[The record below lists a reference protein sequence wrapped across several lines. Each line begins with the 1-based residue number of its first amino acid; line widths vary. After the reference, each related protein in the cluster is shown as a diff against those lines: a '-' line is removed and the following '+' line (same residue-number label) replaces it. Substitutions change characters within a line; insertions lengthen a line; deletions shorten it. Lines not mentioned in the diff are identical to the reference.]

1 MTTTTEPSLLEQRAH
16 ARDIAKRRRDND
28 RAELLAR
35 LPFTPHH
42 TNGGRLTPAD
52 SAERKIEIHRARA
65 EGLSTS
71 ECATL
76 FKIDQGS
83 ISRANHQGADLLA
96 AMEDTDPATPGASP
110 ADIVAETAIAA
121 SNGTSAHTDSPQG
134 LREQHTGSQPRRAA
148 VKVSLR
154 SFADIADDVPT
165 WAWTYADKGRIPVG
179 GMTLFAGRPGAGK
192 STSARWFAAQ
202 VTRGTLPGVWHGT
215 PHNVAYIAAEES
227 PKYSVKPS
235 LRAAGA
241 DTAHVFFPEAVAV
254 QENGETNRYSR
265 IPAAAMDSLAQ
276 ELRDADVKLVVVDP
290 LMSVLGDGVDAHRS
304 NEVREHLTPWMN
316 LAEQIDGVVLGIV
329 HLNKSGNGD
338 VVAGING
345 SSAFGELARAAFGFT
360 KDPDSAEGD
369 RVMSQE
375 KNSLG
380 TEDLALTYRLTSVPV
395 TTASGKTAEMPRFDI
410 VGESDRTVGDILRD
424 GNQRGPEDGSQ
435 SDAEVWLE
443 DYLRG
448 HGTHPKKEVIAA
460 ARKDG
465 HTVARTVERA
475 FKKIGGHATY
485 DGFPRVAQ
493 WSLPDDV
500 GEIAAL
506 GG

>member
-1 MTTTTEPSLLEQRAH
+1 MTTTTEPSLLEQRDY
-16 ARDIAKRRRDND
+16 ARAI
-28 RAELLAR
+28 LAR
-35 LPFTPHH
+35 HH
-42 TNGGRLTPAD
+42 RGAEQAD
-52 SAERKIEIHRARA
+52 RDAAIARA
-65 EGLSTS
+65 VDDGK
-71 ECATL
+71 TL
-76 FKIDQGS
+76 TAVGEQFGGINKS
-83 ISRANHQGADLLA
+83 NVSRAVKRHRDRMA
-96 AMEDTDPATPGASP
+96 AQATTDPTP

-121 SNGTSAHTDSPQG
+121 SNGTSAHADSPQG
-134 LREQHTGSQPRRAA
+134 FREPHTGIQPRRAA
-148 VKVSLR
+148 VKVTLR

-165 WAWTYADKGRIPVG
+165 WAWTYGDRGRIPVG
-179 GMTLFAGRPGAGK
+179 GMTLFAGRPAAGK

-241 DTAHVFFPEAVAV
+241 DTARVFFPEAVAV
-254 QENGETNRYSR
+254 TEDGETTRYSR

-360 KDPDSAEGD
+360 KDPDSDEGD

-424 GNQRGPEDGSQ
+424 SNQRGPDDG
-435 SDAEVWLE
+435 DADEVKMIVM
-443 DYLRG
+443 DYLESQGGEAPAGDVLKVTRAAGLSDKTVKNRRSRLGISTRRRG
-448 HGTHPKKEVIAA
+448 QNEWVWSIDRGPDIAP
-460 ARKDG
+460 
-465 HTVARTVERA
+465 VVELR
-475 FKKIGGHATY
+475 
-485 DGFPRVAQ
+485 P
-493 WSLPDDV
+493 
-500 GEIAAL
+500 
-506 GG
+506 